1 MVELCES
8 EFFVAQSAEQL
19 QIPVRRSV
27 QSNIEI
33 GVAWRII
40 ANEMS
45 PYAGL
50 EGKMLLSSSEGITM
64 INIDLAKAAIDVE
77 KSYFDIE
84 IDINT
89 PEAIL
94 GRRRAAVTV
103 RNDIKHSI
111 VAMKSEDEQLEFKQ
125 SAKRCFLH
133 VARRET
139 AAERI
144 SVPWHVSSN
153 DHNSQWNAVR
163 GVVVFEEGQY
173 ESVIEMTIPSEPN
186 ATSPT
191 EAVDLILDQ
200 PEGRAELDT
209 HQRHCSFKVVND
221 IGMGL
226 IEFQRQIYHTKSDE
240 KFAEI
245 KLIRTRGTAFGSV
258 VAWEAAS
265 DAIIADSYKPN
276 SGKIMFHPGDSEAC
290 LQIAVTNDP
299 SGKPI
304 TFELNL
310 KGVSGRDSL
319 GNCVNAEVHVGSH
332 LEVPGQ
338 VCNQSATL
346 TSDQQ
351 VEVKWTKPD
360 QGGPPSEYV
369 VVYWKDGEDERKVE
383 QTFPSNLNSCT
394 LELEPDCKYNVTVIA
409 RNSAGNRSPPI
420 PVRLKTL
427 PAIMLIYQSDYQFK
441 SSEGSAEITITRNT
455 TEFQTTLVW
464 RMMRKIIH
472 LPKDESSNYSSSDE
486 VEPLAQG
493 TLEFKKGVPTVV
505 LPIKLRE
512 NMKTM
517 RENNSLYLYMPG
529 GDQLAYIAITVLNN
543 SGIPGRVS
551 KIACD
556 SITSREASVDWD
568 IPKVGGPV
576 QEYKVAVRDMRTGR
590 EKTKV
595 CDKRAK
601 NTTIDGLAPDSKYKV
616 RVIAVNQHGKSRYSK
631 FVEFQTQN
639 ELEVVDLRNY
649 NMSERI
655 ANVKI
660 VRRSTK
666 EALNVKWQA
675 VGLSDVS

>member
-265 DAIIADSYKPN
+265 DAIVADS
-276 SGKIMFHPGDSEAC
+276 
-290 LQIAVTNDP
+290 
-299 SGKPI
+299 
-304 TFELNL
+304 
-310 KGVSGRDSL
+310 
-319 GNCVNAEVHVGSH
+319 
-332 LEVPGQ
+332 
-338 VCNQSATL
+338 
-346 TSDQQ
+346 
-351 VEVKWTKPD
+351 
-360 QGGPPSEYV
+360 
-369 VVYWKDGEDERKVE
+369 
-383 QTFPSNLNSCT
+383 
-394 LELEPDCKYNVTVIA
+394 
-409 RNSAGNRSPPI
+409 
-420 PVRLKTL
+420 
-427 PAIMLIYQSDYQFK
+427 
-441 SSEGSAEITITRNT
+441 
-455 TEFQTTLVW
+455 
-464 RMMRKIIH
+464 
-472 LPKDESSNYSSSDE
+472 
-486 VEPLAQG
+486 
-493 TLEFKKGVPTVV
+493 
-505 LPIKLRE
+505 
-512 NMKTM
+512 
-517 RENNSLYLYMPG
+517 
-529 GDQLAYIAITVLNN
+529 
-543 SGIPGRVS
+543 
-551 KIACD
+551 
-556 SITSREASVDWD
+556 
-568 IPKVGGPV
+568 
-576 QEYKVAVRDMRTGR
+576 
-590 EKTKV
+590 
-595 CDKRAK
+595 
-601 NTTIDGLAPDSKYKV
+601 
-616 RVIAVNQHGKSRYSK
+616 
-631 FVEFQTQN
+631 
-639 ELEVVDLRNY
+639 
-649 NMSERI
+649 
-655 ANVKI
+655 
-660 VRRSTK
+660 
-666 EALNVKWQA
+666 
-675 VGLSDVS
+675 